1 MKSRKLS
8 LIPKLNKKVKEKLK
22 HFSQILIKFKNKILM
37 IIMKSKAPIINFK
50 NNNLQISQML
60 QICLNC
66 KSKTQWNIHNLSALK
81 INY

>member
-50 NNNLQISQML
+50 NNNL
-60 QICLNC
+60 
-66 KSKTQWNIHNLSALK
+66 
-81 INY
+81 